1 MTRRTRYLGVVL
13 CLLFAAIVAGCPG
26 DRVSRSTGE
35 AVDDSLLANKV
46 TLVLYS
52 DKQVSGRQIAVEA
65 SQGVVQLSGVMAST
79 AEAQRAVQIAQQV
92 KGVKA
97 IHNRLRVQEG
107 RPEPAPRTSS
117 SSGKTRQYARGR
129 GERRTRMACSAAS
142 AQDLTPPLSSLRV
155 REVPHNVSRG
165 EVEDAD
171 GAEVDRHGPRA
182 GDRWACGPG
191 PGL

>member
-13 CLLFAAIVAGCPG
+13 CLLCAAMVAGCPG

-46 TLVLYS
+46 TLALYS

-65 SQGVVQLSGVMAST
+65 AQGVVQLSGVVAST

-97 IHNRLRVQEG
+97 VRNHLRVQEG
-107 RPEPAPRTSS
+107 LREHPPRTSS
-117 SSGKTRQYARGR
+117 
-129 GERRTRMACSAAS
+129 
-142 AQDLTPPLSSLRV
+142 LLSHCEGSL
-155 REVPHNVSRG
+155 SI
-165 EVEDAD
+165 
-171 GAEVDRHGPRA
+171 
-182 GDRWACGPG
+182 
-191 PGL
+191 